1 MFLVENE
8 ILSYMLADRLF
19 ISDILMTNLIW
30 KFLIKSLGMMCT
42 KNKQTKKTTHCV
54 CLCVQNRGAHFLVKD
69 KAGYLSSAD
78 HSHIPTRVYYL
89 DGLDY
94 KCRTSN
100 EEFHKSSNEWYPSK
114 D

>member
-42 KNKQTKKTTHCV
+42 KNKNKKQTNKKNHS
-54 CLCVQNRGAHFLVKD
+54 LCVPLCAELQGTFPGEGQGR
-69 KAGYLSSAD
+69 
-78 HSHIPTRVYYL
+78 IPVL
-89 DGLDY
+89 
-94 KCRTSN
+94 C
-100 EEFHKSSNEWYPSK
+100 
-114 D
+114 